1 MDNKYQSFQGKL
13 KVLSQEEP
21 FLYRVKIYLL
31 NTLVNRNNWQYLNLD
46 EHLDRFVDTPL
57 LVAYVNGG
65 SKVGDKHNFRM
76 RKGKDGREYASFTD
90 ATAERIVGWIR
101 NREDVAIENIDGTD
115 WIVATAYVWAW
126 YAKELTDMLSV
137 QGAEGMDVSIE
148 TLIEEMHMDG
158 DTEVYTKYVI
168 LGTTILGKG
177 VTPAVA
183 GAHIRALSLQEGLN
197 ELKVRVAAYE
207 DEKKNK
213 HQERSI
219 GRMNKRQIAD
229 IQAKFPDHRVL
240 CASEDGMHIALLSKE
255 CVVCMYDFADGETT
269 VVPERI
275 KACNASISFE
285 IGEEETITMGLNELA
300 ENLVSENEEL
310 AAQLNSANEAKEAA
324 EQRVNELVEAENRRR
339 VQSVKD
345 ALKAKFM
352 EFNAGVEPDE
362 RADESLLCGI
372 TASAESGAF
381 TDCKNE
387 AGEWNG
393 AEKACAE
400 LLAKCT
406 EKMLSVKREKLEREN
421 AQSVIV
427 WDRVKKNCGNGNG
440 IEGLVS
446 RVNK

>member
-1 MDNKYQSFQGKL
+1 MDNKYQSFTGKL
-13 KVLSQEEP
+13 KVLAQEEP

-31 NTLVNRNNWQYLNLD
+31 NSLVNRNNWQYLNLN
-46 EHLDRFVDTPL
+46 EHLEKFVDTPL
-57 LVAYVNGG
+57 LVAYVGN
-65 SKVGDKHNFRM
+65 KVGDKHNFKM
-76 RKGKDGREYASFTD
+76 KKGKDGSEYASFTD

-101 NREDVAIENIDGTD
+101 DREDVSIENIDGTD

-168 LGTTILGKG
+168 LGTTILGRG

-183 GAHIRALSLQEGLN
+183 GAHIRALSLSEGLE

-207 DEKKNK
+207 DKKKNK
-213 HQERSI
+213 NHERSI
-219 GRMNKRQIAD
+219 GRMNKRQVAD

-240 CASEDGMHIALLSKE
+240 CASEDGMHIALLSKDAT
-255 CVVCMYDFADGETT
+255 VCMYDFAEGETT

-275 KACNASISFE
+275 KACTASVSFE
-285 IGEEETITMGLNELA
+285 IGEEESISMGLNELA
-300 ENLVSENEEL
+300 ESFISENESL
-310 AAQLNSANEAKEAA
+310 TAQLNSANEAREAA
-324 EQRVNELVEAENRRR
+324 EQRVNELVEAENKRR

-372 TASAESGAF
+372 TASAEGGAF

-387 AGEWNG
+387 AGEWCG

-406 EKMLSVKREKLEREN
+406 EKMLSVKREKAEREN
-421 AQSVIV
+421 SQNVVV
-427 WDRVKKNCGNGNG
+427 WDRVKKNNGNGNG

>member
-1 MDNKYQSFQGKL
+1 MDNKYQSFTGKL

-31 NTLVNRNNWQYLNLD
+31 NSLVNRNNWQYLNLD
-46 EHLDRFVDTPL
+46 EHLEKFVDTPL
-57 LVAYVNGG
+57 LVAYVGN
-65 SKVGDKHNFRM
+65 KVGDKHNFRM
-76 RKGKDGREYASFTD
+76 KKGQDGREYASFTD

-101 NREDVAIENIDGTD
+101 DREDVAIENIDGTD

-148 TLIEEMHMDG
+148 TLIEDMHMDG

-168 LGTTILGKG
+168 LGTTILGRG

-183 GAHIRALSLQEGLN
+183 GAHIRALSLSEGLE

-207 DEKKNK
+207 DEKKKKQN
-213 HQERSI
+213 HERRI
-219 GRMNKRQIAD
+219 GRMNKRQVAD

-240 CASEDGMHIALLSKE
+240 CASEDGMHIALLSKDAT
-255 CVVCMYDFADGETT
+255 VCMYDFAEGETT

-275 KACNASISFE
+275 KACTASISFE
-285 IGEEETITMGLNELA
+285 ISEDESISMGLNELA
-300 ENLVSENEEL
+300 ETFINENEAL
-310 AAQLNSANEAKEAA
+310 AAQLNSANEARVAA
-324 EQRVNELVEAENRRR
+324 ENRVNELVEAENKRR

-372 TASAESGAF
+372 TASAESGAY
-381 TDCKNE
+381 TDCRNE

-406 EKMLSVKREKLEREN
+406 EKMLSVKREKVEREN
-421 AQSVIV
+421 SQKVIV
-427 WDRVKKNCGNGNG
+427 WDRVKKNSGNGNG

>member
-1 MDNKYQSFQGKL
+1 MDAKYQSFTGKL

-21 FLYRVKIYLL
+21 FLYRVKIFLL
-31 NTLVNRNNWQYLNLD
+31 NSLVNRNNWQYLNLA
-46 EHLDRFVDTPL
+46 EHKDLFVDTPL
-57 LVAYVNGG
+57 LVAYVGN
-65 SKVGDKHNFRM
+65 KVGDKHNFRM
-76 RKGKDGREYASFTD
+76 KKGSDGREYASFTD

-101 NREDVAIENIDGTD
+101 DKEDVAVENIDGTD
-115 WIVATAYVWAW
+115 WITATAYVWAW

-158 DTEVYTKYVI
+158 DTEVYDRYVI

-183 GAHIRALSLQEGLN
+183 GAHIRALSLKEGLD

-240 CASEDGMHIALLSKE
+240 CASEDGKRIALLSKE
-255 CVVCMYDFADGETT
+255 AVVCMYEFAEGETT

-285 IGEEETITMGLNELA
+285 IGEEESITMGLNELA
-300 ENLVSENEEL
+300 ENFISENDAL

-324 EQRVNELVEAENRRR
+324 EKRVNELVEAENKRR

-345 ALKAKFM
+345 ALKAKFL
-352 EFNAGVEPDE
+352 EFNAGVEADE

-372 TASAESGAF
+372 TASAESGAY

-393 AEKACAE
+393 AEKACAD

-406 EKMLSVKREKLEREN
+406 EKMLSVKREKAAREN

-427 WDRVKKNCGNGNG
+427 WDRVKQNSGNGNG

>member
-1 MDNKYQSFQGKL
+1 MDAKYQSFTGKL

-21 FLYRVKIYLL
+21 FLYRVKIFLL
-31 NTLVNRNNWQYLNLD
+31 NSLVNRNNWQYLNLA
-46 EHLDRFVDTPL
+46 EHKDLFVDTPL
-57 LVAYVNGG
+57 LVAYVGN
-65 SKVGDKHNFRM
+65 KVGDKHNFRM
-76 RKGKDGREYASFTD
+76 KKGSDGREYASFTD

-101 NREDVAIENIDGTD
+101 DKEDVAVENIDGTD
-115 WIVATAYVWAW
+115 WITATAYVWAW

-158 DTEVYTKYVI
+158 DTEVYDRYVI

-183 GAHIRALSLQEGLN
+183 GAHIRALSLKEGLD

-229 IQAKFPDHRVL
+229 IQTKFPDHRVL
-240 CASEDGMHIALLSKE
+240 CASEDGLHVALLSKE
-255 CVVCMYDFADGETT
+255 CAVCMYDFAEGETT

-285 IGEEETITMGLNELA
+285 IGEEESITMGLNELA
-300 ENLVSENEEL
+300 ENFISENDAL
-310 AAQLNSANEAKEAA
+310 AAQLNSANEAREAA
-324 EQRVNELVEAENRRR
+324 EKRVNELVEAENKRR

-345 ALKAKFM
+345 ALKAKFL
-352 EFNAGVEPDE
+352 EFNAGVEADE

-372 TASAESGAF
+372 TASAESGAY

-393 AEKACAE
+393 AEKACAD

-406 EKMLSVKREKLEREN
+406 EKMLSVKREKAAREN

-427 WDRVKKNCGNGNG
+427 WDRVKQNSGNGNG